1 MSQLNSLVQV
11 STGTGNLKLVQ
22 LLLEAGADPDIG
34 GDIHFKTPLE
44 KAIVDGNEAIVKL
57 LLFNGVDLN
66 LLEEVDTSKNLLRV
80 EQQGRSVN
88 GMEQILLD
96 WDVKSST
103 EKTPP
108 ANPF

>member
-1 MSQLNSLVQV
+1 M
-11 STGTGNLKLVQ
+11 
-22 LLLEAGADPDIG
+22 
-34 GDIHFKTPLE
+34 
-44 KAIVDGNEAIVKL
+44 KL